1 MERIR
6 LRRIGAKKKPSY
18 RIVVIDSRL
27 PRDGAY
33 REMIG
38 HYDPMTEPPT
48 IRIDQEKATEWMKK
62 GAQPSER
69 VAKLMQQVGIL
80 PGAKA

>member
-1 MERIR
+1 MQRIR
-6 LRRIGAKKKPSY
+6 LRRIGARKRPSY

-33 REMIG
+33 LEKIG

-48 IRIDQEKATEWMKK
+48 ITIDQEKAADWMRK

-69 VAKLMQQVGIL
+69 VARLMQKVGML
-80 PGAKA
+80 PEAKS

>member
-18 RIVVIDSRL
+18 RIVVIDSHL
-27 PRDGAY
+27 PRGGAY
-33 REMIG
+33 LDLIG
-38 HYDPMTEPPT
+38 HYDPMTEPAT
-48 IRIDQEKATEWMKK
+48 VRIDADKATDWMRK

-69 VAKLMQQVGIL
+69 VAKMMEKAGVL
-80 PGAKA
+80 PMAKA